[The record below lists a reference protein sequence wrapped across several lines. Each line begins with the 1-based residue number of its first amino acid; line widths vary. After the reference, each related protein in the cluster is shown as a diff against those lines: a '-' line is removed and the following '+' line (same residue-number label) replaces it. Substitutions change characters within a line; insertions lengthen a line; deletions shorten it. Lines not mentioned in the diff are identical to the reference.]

1 MNKTML
7 LSFLDKIA
15 LPYKARRF
23 VCENFNAE
31 HFVCHL
37 DEYKNIVIDNLGEAV
52 YLKLKNAISV
62 ENIENFAS
70 ELQNYGIKVISVTD
84 KEYPESLK
92 EIDDFPICLYYKG
105 DISLL
110 KEKCIAIIGTRKPT
124 FYGRDVT
131 SLFAKELCRGGM
143 VTVSGLA
150 YGLDS
155 EVAISS
161 LDVKGKTIAV
171 LGGGLD
177 SIYPAENQNL
187 ADKIVENGG
196 LIISEYP
203 IFRRPT
209 QYSFLERNRIISGIS
224 LGVVVVEAGKRSG
237 TFNTIRHA
245 IDQGKEIFAIP
256 GSIFSQASEGV
267 NDLICEIPDVFTT
280 SPKQILKRFKIEQ
293 KSVEDDKK
301 KLQVKDDEKLI
312 VETLY
317 EGEMDFDTLQ
327 EKTGI
332 SSKCLISLLTR
343 MEISGLIKKLPGNFY
358 CLWKRQYYIDR
369 RCYETRFNWGCW

>member
-31 HFVCHL
+31 DIVCHL
-37 DEYKNIVIDNLGEAV
+37 EENKEMVINNLGDGI
-52 YLKLKNAISV
+52 YLKLKNAISI

-70 ELQNYGIKVISVTD
+70 EQQNCGVKVISAID

-92 EIDDFPICLYYKG
+92 EIVDFPICLYYKG

-161 LDVKGKTIAV
+161 LDASGKTIAV

-187 ADKIVENGG
+187 AERIVENGG

-224 LGVVVVEAGKRSG
+224 LGVVVVEAGKKSG
-237 TFNTIRHA
+237 TFNTIKHA
-245 IDQGKEIFAIP
+245 IEQGKEIFAIP

-293 KSVEDDKK
+293 KSFEDDKK
-301 KLQVKDDEKLI
+301 KLQVKDEEKLI

-358 CLWKRQYYIDR
+358 CL
-369 RCYETRFNWGCW
+369 